1 MKRRI
6 SFTRY
11 SRAYITNA
19 MRATIAVLLVL
30 ITISLSPRASIA
42 AKDDEI
48 TVSAAISLKEAL
60 TDAASKYV
68 SLGGD
73 HVVFNFGAS
82 GALEAQI
89 KQGAPVDLFIS
100 AGVQVDE
107 LIAAGQAD
115 RSSRRVIARNALV
128 LVVPIAAKDPPRG
141 FDDLLSDRVHKIAIG
156 EPKAVPAGTYA
167 MQTLTALHL
176 AEPLRDRLV
185 FGANVRQVLDYVRR
199 DEIDAGIV
207 YATDAASAK
216 DQVKVVATADP
227 TTHEPIEYPAVVIT
241 GSTHAAAAGKFLDFL
256 VSTEAQGIFAAR
268 GFESP
273 SATSQPTR

>member
-1 MKRRI
+1 
-6 SFTRY
+6 
-11 SRAYITNA
+11 
-19 MRATIAVLLVL
+19 MRAAITALFVLMTLGL
-30 ITISLSPRASIA
+30 AARTRASA
-42 AKDDEI
+42 AAAEDEI

-60 TDAASKYV
+60 TEAASKYV
-68 SLGGD
+68 SRGGD

-100 AGVQVDE
+100 AGTQQVDE

-115 RSSRRVIARNALV
+115 RSSRRAIARNALV
-128 LVVPIAAKDPPRG
+128 LVVPIVAKDPPRG
-141 FDDLLSDRVHKIAIG
+141 FDELSSDRAHKIAIG

-176 AEPLRDRLV
+176 AEPLRDRLI
-185 FGANVRQVLDYVRR
+185 FGANVRQVLDYVCR
-199 DEIDAGIV
+199 DEVDAGIV

-227 TTHEPIEYPAVVIT
+227 TTHEPIEYPAVIIT
-241 GSTHAAAAGKFLDFL
+241 GSAHTAAARRFLDF
-256 VSTEAQGIFAAR
+256 VASSEAQGVFAAR

-273 SATSQPTR
+273 SPVTQPTR